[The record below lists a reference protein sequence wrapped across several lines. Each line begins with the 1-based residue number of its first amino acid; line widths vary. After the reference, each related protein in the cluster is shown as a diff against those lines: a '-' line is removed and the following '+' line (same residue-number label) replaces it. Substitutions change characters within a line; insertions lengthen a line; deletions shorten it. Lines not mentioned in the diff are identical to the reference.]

1 MKKVLFYLLFAA
13 LVFTACEKDNDN
25 DNVFEGNVLGGD
37 LTAST
42 TLDASVEYTLDG
54 TLAIKDGVT
63 LTIPAG
69 TVIKAKK
76 GFSNYV
82 IVERGGKI
90 IAQGTSGKPIK
101 FTSAE
106 ASPAAG
112 DWGGL
117 VINGKAPVS
126 GATTGTEGSTE
137 VNNNLKYGGT
147 DVADNSGILQY
158 VILEYTGA
166 KSTADVEHNGLTLN
180 AVGNGTKIEN
190 IYVPNTSD
198 DGIEFFGGSVNVTN
212 ILVVNPD
219 DDMFDFTHGYSGTL
233 KNAYGVWKAGYTS
246 AEEDPRGIEADG
258 NLDGNGPTHVGQ
270 SNFKVENVTILNSST
285 FKMTDI
291 IKVRRGATA
300 NITNAWVNGGNAA
313 AQLTD
318 VIDLTDSKGT
328 AASATTILYKDASG
342 IANAVKN
349 ATPAA
354 TLTVTDSNT
363 GTDKSIFSWTGAAL

>member
-13 LVFTACEKDNDN
+13 LIFTACEKDDDDN
-25 DNVFEGNVLGGD
+25 GNVLEGNVLGGD
-37 LTAST
+37 LTKST
-42 TLDASVEYTLDG
+42 SLDASVEYTLDG
-54 TLAIKDGVT
+54 TLAIKDGIT

-90 IAQGTSGKPIK
+90 IAQGTASKPIK

-106 ASPAAG
+106 ATPAAG

-126 GATTGTEGSTE
+126 GATAGTEGSTE

-147 DVADNSGILQY
+147 DNADNSGILEY

-190 IYVPNTSD
+190 IYVPHTSD

-212 ILVVNPD
+212 ILVINPD
-219 DDMFDFTHGYSGTL
+219 DDMFDFTQGYSGTL
-233 KNAYGVWKAGYTS
+233 KNAYGVWKSGYTS

-270 SNFKVENVTILNSST
+270 SNFKVENLTILNSST

-300 NITNAWVNGGNAA
+300 NISNAWVNGGS
-313 AQLTD
+313 QLTD
-318 VIDLTDSKGT
+318 VIDLTDSKGN
-328 AASATTILYKDASG
+328 AASATSILYKDASG

-349 ATPAA
+349 NGATPAA
-354 TLTVTDSNT
+354 TVTVTDSNT
-363 GTDKSIFSWTGAAL
+363 GTDKSLFSWTGAGL

>member
-1 MKKVLFYLLFAA
+1 MKKAFFYLLLTAF
-13 LVFTACEKDNDN
+13 VFSACEKDDDN
-25 DNVFEGNVLGGD
+25 DNTYEGNVLGGD
-37 LTAST
+37 LTEST

-54 TLAIKDGVT
+54 TLAIKEGVT

-90 IAQGTSGKPIK
+90 IAKGTASKPVK
-101 FTSAE
+101 FTSGE
-106 ASPAAG
+106 ATPAAG

-117 VINGKAPVS
+117 VINGRAPIS
-126 GATTGTEGSTE
+126 GATAGTEGSTE
-137 VNNNLKYGGT
+137 VNNNIKYGGT
-147 DVADNSGILQY
+147 DVADNSGELSY

-190 IYVPNTSD
+190 IYIPHTSD
-198 DGIEFFGGSVNVTN
+198 DGIEFFGGSVNVSN
-212 ILVVNPD
+212 ILVVSPD
-219 DDMFDFTHGYSGTL
+219 DDMFDFTQGYTGTL
-233 KNAYGVWKAGYTS
+233 KNAYGVWQSGYVS
-246 AEEDPRGIEADG
+246 AEADPRGIEADG
-258 NLDGNGPTHVGQ
+258 NLDGDGPTHVGQ
-270 SNFKVENVTILNSST
+270 SNFKIENLTIVNNST

-300 NITNAWVNGGNAA
+300 NIINAWVNGGGATT
-313 AQLTD
+313 QITD
-318 VIDLTDSKGT
+318 VVDLTDTKGN
-328 AASATTILYKDASG
+328 AASATSILYKDASG
-342 IANAVKN
+342 VANTTKN
-349 ATPAA
+349 TTPAA

-363 GTDKSIFSWTGAAL
+363 GTDKALFSWTGVTL